1 MDSSVK
7 CAKDVDSA
15 VKLALED
22 LQLGIDEVDVTVL
35 EEPSR
40 GFFGIG
46 QKLALVKVEKKK
58 EAKEPPKE
66 TKKPEVKKE
75 KKPEKPQAA
84 LEEKPKAAK
93 AETLKRKKERA
104 PRRAE
109 REMQDLEPVIE
120 KIPEDELIDVQDHAA
135 LKFLEEVTK
144 EMGLDLDIKAKAGK
158 ETLYIDIQGKDSGT
172 VIGKRGQTLDAIQ
185 YLTSLVVNKEQ
196 SGYTRVVID
205 AENYRAKR
213 EKTLELLAIRLAK
226 KVGKTKRSIKLE
238 PMNPYERKV
247 IHATLQNHPYV
258 TTRSEGQDPYRR
270 VIIEL
275 KHK

>member
-75 KKPEKPQAA
+75 KKPEKPVKPV
-84 LEEKPKAAK
+84 EEKPVEKKADNDK
-93 AETLKRKKERA
+93 
-104 PRRAE
+104 
-109 REMQDLEPVIE
+109 MSWE
-120 KIPEDELIDVQDHAA
+120 K
-135 LKFLEEVTK
+135 
-144 EMGLDLDIKAKAGK
+144 
-158 ETLYIDIQGKDSGT
+158 
-172 VIGKRGQTLDAIQ
+172 
-185 YLTSLVVNKEQ
+185 
-196 SGYTRVVID
+196 
-205 AENYRAKR
+205 
-213 EKTLELLAIRLAK
+213 
-226 KVGKTKRSIKLE
+226 
-238 PMNPYERKV
+238 
-247 IHATLQNHPYV
+247 
-258 TTRSEGQDPYRR
+258 
-270 VIIEL
+270 
-275 KHK
+275 